1 MAIDVDRLNELCEV
15 EYYELSFG
23 EKLQVVRHARGY
35 TLKELENK
43 TGLSRSVISGYE
55 LGRNE
60 PGIFNLEVL
69 CKALNIKAS
78 ALLGF

>member
-15 EYYELSFG
+15 EYFNLSFG
-23 EKLQVVRHARGY
+23 DKLQAVRRARGL
-35 TLKELENK
+35 TLKDLEVK
-43 TGLSRSVISGYE
+43 SGLSRSVISGYE

-69 CKALNIKAS
+69 CRALDIKAS